1 MESKKIE
8 EVKRFW
14 EQNPLFVGE
23 SDLIPGSAE
32 FFEHHTS
39 VVVEDC
45 FAGLVDERIFPT
57 QVENKNFPILDAGCG
72 IGFWLEQ
79 LAGRGFNDVTGLD
92 ISSTALELARSRTD
106 LLNSRFELVEG
117 NLEQLPFSDG
127 SFAHVNCQGV
137 VHHTPNP
144 QAAIAEI
151 ARVLRP
157 GGTASI
163 SVYCRNWFIRNYD
176 RIKPLVR
183 VLARTGIGLKG
194 RGRESMLLSAS
205 SAELVRQY
213 DGAEN
218 PIGLSY
224 DLEEFKALLSEF
236 FEVKETFFHFFPR
249 RAVRWVP
256 RAVHR
261 QLDKR
266 LGFMIYAT
274 LMKKRPAQEMRA

>member
-1 MESKKIE
+1 MESRKIE

-23 SDLIPGSAE
+23 SELIPGSAE

-57 QVENKNFPILDAGCG
+57 QVETKNFPVLDAGCG

-79 LAGRGFNDVTGLD
+79 FAGRGFNDVTGLD

-117 NLEQLPFSDG
+117 NLEQLPFSDE
-127 SFAHVNCQGV
+127 SFAHANCQGV

-163 SVYCRNWFIRNYD
+163 SVYYRNWFLRNYD
-176 RIKPLVR
+176 RLKPLVR
-183 VLARTGIGLKG
+183 LLARTGSGLKG
-194 RGRESMLLSAS
+194 RGRESMLLSES

-218 PIGLSY
+218 PIGFSY
-224 DLEEFKALLSEF
+224 DQEEFKALLSEC
-236 FEVKETFFHFFPR
+236 FEVKETFLHFFPH
-249 RAVRWVP
+249 RAVKWVP
-256 RAVHR
+256 RAFHR

-274 LMKKRPAQEMRA
+274 LIKKPSAQEM